1 LQLRIG
7 TDQSPAAYR
16 GRDLESAHCRGDQFA
31 APCVPRVPPAWTIA
45 SARDPMDTHLFLRP
59 MDVLDSQA
67 FKKLDAL
74 NLPPLT

>member
-1 LQLRIG
+1 
-7 TDQSPAAYR
+7 
-16 GRDLESAHCRGDQFA
+16 
-31 APCVPRVPPAWTIA
+31 
-45 SARDPMDTHLFLRP
+45 MDTHLFLRP